1 MIRFL
6 LMTYFLFC
14 SVNVFSFTEGD
25 SLQGSSIKFGEFEAI
40 LAKKI
45 IHFKWSVAQE
55 KKGDYFL
62 LEKSIDKIEW
72 REITQ
77 IQSIRNHEEQHTY
90 SISEINFSEGAKE
103 FFRISRVD
111 VFGNVEILDIV
122 EINQPILQNM
132 LLIPIKG
139 KANKQMIL
147 SYDSMLSSRGKITI
161 MNEQGDLVLLKTVQL
176 IDGYNRYM
184 LSIKN
189 LKPGVYHVLI
199 RDEFNNTISKSLT
212 IYSKKKKR

>member
-6 LMTYFLFC
+6 LMTYILFC
-14 SVNVFSFTEGD
+14 SASVFSFSEGD
-25 SLQGSSIKFGEFEAI
+25 SVQGSSIKFGDFEAT

-45 IHFKWSVAQE
+45 VHFKWNVAQE
-55 KKGDYFL
+55 KKGDYFI

-72 REITQ
+72 RKVTQ
-77 IQSIRNHEEQHTY
+77 VESIRNHEEQHTY
-90 SISEINFSEGAKE
+90 SISEINFAEGAEE

-111 VFGNVEILDIV
+111 AFGNVEVLDIV

-189 LKPGVYHVLI
+189 LKPGVYHVLL
-199 RDEFNNTISKSLT
+199 RDEFNNTISKNLT
-212 IYSKKKKR
+212 IYRRRK